1 MGVLFL
7 KSQQPWKVGTT
18 NVYSPLLDYFYTIF
32 HVSWCNAYTQRAWLN
47 IHPLVIG
54 DLNQYA
60 KSNGFVSY
68 VADSTGARLRWIE
81 I

>member
-1 MGVLFL
+1 MF
-7 KSQQPWKVGTT
+7 T
-18 NVYSPLLDYFYTIF
+18 
-32 HVSWCNAYTQRAWLN
+32 HRAWLN

-68 VADSTGARLRWIE
+68 VADSMGARLRWIE